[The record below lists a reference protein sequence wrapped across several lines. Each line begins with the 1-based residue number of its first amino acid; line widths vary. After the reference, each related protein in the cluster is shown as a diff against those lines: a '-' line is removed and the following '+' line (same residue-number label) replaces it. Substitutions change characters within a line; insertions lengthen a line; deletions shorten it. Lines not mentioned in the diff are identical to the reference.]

1 MATRAGLQWAPLLT
15 TLPSSLLN
23 RVPACQSCHIVSL
36 PQVSP
41 GWGNSSFVR
50 PLCNRGK
57 GDQPWILRVD
67 FPSPGLALGGAISQ
81 DAGQSAPSHPFH
93 HRTRHFW
100 RLPFWI
106 LSHFP
111 PPSCVCVS
119 MHACTY
125 VSTHPYLAPRV
136 SGMLGQAFH
145 KLYPSYLYTRLTHT

>member
-41 GWGNSSFVR
+41 GWGNSSFVH

-57 GDQPWILRVD
+57 GDQPWILSVD

-81 DAGQSAPSHPFH
+81 DAGQLQVTRFTTAPGISGGCLFGSCHISHP
-93 HRTRHFW
+93 
-100 RLPFWI
+100 PPVYA
-106 LSHFP
+106 FP
-111 PPSCVCVS
+111 C
-119 MHACTY
+119 MHVHTCPRIHTWHLEYRAC
-125 VSTHPYLAPRV
+125 
-136 SGMLGQAFH
+136 
-145 KLYPSYLYTRLTHT
+145 